1 MPDAAYAAFVEDCR
15 RERASLIG
23 LIEAMENK
31 MLGAGL
37 PITIPESMNAPTQA
51 LVASMQRTL
60 ADLETL
66 ISQYEAD
73 TASNEQA

>member
-1 MPDAAYAAFVEDCR
+1 MPDAAYAAFIEDCR

-31 MLGAGL
+31 MLGVGV
-37 PITIPESMNAPTQA
+37 PITIPDSMNAQTKA
-51 LVASMQRTL
+51 VVTSMQRTL

-66 ISQYEAD
+66 IDQYEAD
-73 TASNEQA
+73 PASKK